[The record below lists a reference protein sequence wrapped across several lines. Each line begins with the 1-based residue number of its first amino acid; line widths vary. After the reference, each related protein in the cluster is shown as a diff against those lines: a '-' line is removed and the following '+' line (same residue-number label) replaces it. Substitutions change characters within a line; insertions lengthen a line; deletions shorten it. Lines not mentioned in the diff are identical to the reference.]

1 MSNIQVEGRLAARPH
16 SFIEDMKSVGGG
28 IVSLKERLAALNKSA
43 ENWQTR
49 VKKDEV
55 VLKRSSSAVTAR
67 LPPRPRLGKE
77 NEAETAKPVAASIDR
92 CSTAAAPM
100 SKQSLIL
107 NLDKGLDSFFPR
119 TTALHDANAKDGE
132 LDLNSIEQT
141 DILDTPKRP
150 RLKKHGQKRRL
161 VTDRLAT
168 LDTGTV
174 KIEEDPRDSLVT
186 PVIIDEGGPIAAS
199 ARQGLQAV
207 EDYTSVKSAL
217 KHADTKS
224 PYPPVML
231 IRVAGEKRVDVRLVA
246 PLASSIHQNAVFILV
261 TPTRL
266 FKYEGAHSNIL
277 EKTKA
282 TQICIHITT
291 KADLFCSATKAEEV
305 TDSSPAFLSLLGE
318 GEIDVTTERNVVEP
332 FENVIARTNLIL
344 RVTDDYKLQ
353 SVAKGEH
360 PRFSFLQANET
371 LIFDFGSEIYV
382 WSGRNAR
389 KTTGRYAVE
398 YAQQLKTKRVT
409 SDVSLFGTELEDG
422 RAPWV
427 LYLRVF
433 QGVQNCLFAAK
444 FCDWQTSETKF
455 YSTSRT
461 YQKEIPL
468 LCADEKLEARLL
480 ADVIRGLS
488 HPEPSETLEDQELT
502 REMKNVVTEDLTF
515 WQLMGEELEEIERTN
530 VFVDD
535 CCYVIRWQ
543 YRIQISG
550 VRRLRSGQLSEKE
563 TGRERVAFF
572 YWLGAKTSAK
582 QQGLCAVRL
591 SHMDKEKH
599 QHIRVAHL
607 SEPPLFLSLFG
618 GTFISRHSSPPSTC
632 RTFVVGGCSAA
643 ECYANEVD
651 PSKPLRSHAVY
662 LRVSPEAITIEA
674 GSDTVS
680 ASVKNGLK
688 LAEAMLKQRKEF
700 DRKESAVIKHQVQGD
715 DTALPW
721 IRAVGRTKTP
731 RLYRIYE
738 LEAAEVLSPQFHEH
752 CPFPAIQAALVDTIL
767 VDAGSRL
774 WVWNERTPTTFALR
788 VAELFWKDRMG
799 GVTVIGKGKEPDEFV
814 ALFAEWN
821 DWPEGYDPQ
830 SPPRPLKD
838 LLAERTQ
845 TFDVEALRSRKSLP
859 EGIDTKNL
867 LQYLS
872 PTDFRRVF
880 AMSEEDFAKLPAW
893 KQIRLKKEA
902 GLF

>member
-1 MSNIQVEGRLAARPH
+1 MSNIGVEARLPPRPY
-16 SFIEDMKSVGGG
+16 SLIEEMKSAGGG
-28 IVSLKERLAALNKSA
+28 VISLKERLAALNKSA

-49 VKKDEV
+49 VRKDEML
-55 VLKRSSSAVTAR
+55 LKRSSSAVSTR
-67 LPPRPRLGKE
+67 VSPRAKLGKE
-77 NEAETAKPVAASIDR
+77 NEAESVRPTIVP
-92 CSTAAAPM
+92 APM
-100 SKQSLIL
+100 SKQSLML
-107 NLDKGLDSFFPR
+107 SLDKGLDSFFPR
-119 TTALHDANAKDGE
+119 STVLHESVSKDGE

-141 DILDTPKRP
+141 HILDTPKRP
-150 RLKKHGQKRRL
+150 RLKKPGQRRRV

-168 LDTGTV
+168 LDTGSV
-174 KIEEDPRDSLVT
+174 KIEE
-186 PVIIDEGGPIAAS
+186 
-199 ARQGLQAV
+199 AV

-266 FKYEGAHSNIL
+266 FKYEGEHSNIL

-305 TDSSPAFLSLLGE
+305 SGSPAAFLSLLGE
-318 GEIDVTTERNVVEP
+318 GEVDFSTERNVAEP
-332 FENVIARTNLIL
+332 FENVVARTNLVL

-360 PRFSFLQANET
+360 PRFAFLQANET

-398 YAQQLKTKRVT
+398 YAQQLRTKRVT
-409 SDVSLFGTELEDG
+409 SDLSLFGTELGEG

-433 QGVQNCLFAAK
+433 QGVQ
-444 FCDWQTSETKF
+444 TSVVF
-455 YSTSRT
+455 Y
-461 YQKEIPL
+461 
-468 LCADEKLEARLL
+468 C
-480 ADVIRGLS
+480 
-488 HPEPSETLEDQELT
+488 LEDQELT
-502 REMKNVVTEDLTF
+502 REMKNVVTENLTF
-515 WQLMGEELEEIERTN
+515 WQLIGEELEQIERTN

-599 QHIRVAHL
+599 QHVRVVHL
-607 SEPPLFLSLFG
+607 SEQPLFLSLFG
-618 GTFISRHSSPPSTC
+618 GTFISRHDYRHSAPTSTC
-632 RTFVVGGCSAA
+632 RTFVVGGCSTA

-651 PSKPLRSHAVY
+651 PTKPLRSHAVY
-662 LRVSPEAITIEA
+662 LRLSPDKITVVA

-680 ASVKNGLK
+680 TSVKNGLI
-688 LAEAMLKQRKEF
+688 LAEAILKSRKKF
-700 DRKESAVIKHQVQGD
+700 NLKESVRTGHQVQGD
-715 DTALPW
+715 DTKLSW
-721 IRAVGRTKTP
+721 IRAVARTKTP

-738 LEAAEVLSPQFHEH
+738 LEATEVLSPQYHEH
-752 CPFPAIQAALVDTIL
+752 CPFPAIQTALVDTIL
-767 VDAGSRL
+767 VDVGNRL

-788 VAELFWKDRMG
+788 VAELFWKDRVG
-799 GVTVIGKGKEPDEFV
+799 EVTVVGKGKEPDEFV

-845 TFDVEALRSRKSLP
+845 TFDVEMLRSRKSLP

-867 LQYLS
+867 LQYLT
-872 PTDFRRVF
+872 PADFRRVF
-880 AMSEEDFAKLPAW
+880 AMSEEEFAKLPAW

>member
-1 MSNIQVEGRLAARPH
+1 MSNIGVEARLPPRPY
-16 SFIEDMKSVGGG
+16 SLIEEMKSAGGG
-28 IVSLKERLAALNKSA
+28 VISLKERLAALNKSA

-49 VKKDEV
+49 VRKDEML
-55 VLKRSSSAVTAR
+55 LKRSSSAVSTR
-67 LPPRPRLGKE
+67 VSPRAKLGKE
-77 NEAETAKPVAASIDR
+77 NEAESVRPTIVP
-92 CSTAAAPM
+92 APM
-100 SKQSLIL
+100 SKQSLML
-107 NLDKGLDSFFPR
+107 SLDKGLDSFFPR
-119 TTALHDANAKDGE
+119 STVLHESVSKDGE

-141 DILDTPKRP
+141 HILDTPKRP
-150 RLKKHGQKRRL
+150 RLKKPGQRRRV

-168 LDTGTV
+168 LDTGSV
-174 KIEEDPRDSLVT
+174 KIEEDPRDSLIT
-186 PVIIDEGGPIAAS
+186 PAIIDEGGPIATS

-266 FKYEGAHSNIL
+266 FKYEGEHSNIL

-305 TDSSPAFLSLLGE
+305 SGSPAAFLSLLGE
-318 GEIDVTTERNVVEP
+318 GEVDFSTERNVAEP
-332 FENVIARTNLIL
+332 FENVVARTNLVL

-360 PRFSFLQANET
+360 PRFAFLQANET

-398 YAQQLKTKRVT
+398 YAQQLRTKRVT
-409 SDVSLFGTELEDG
+409 SDLSLFGTELGEG

-444 FCDWQTSETKF
+444 FSDWQTSETKF
-455 YSTSRT
+455 YITPRS
-461 YQKEIPL
+461 YQKEVPL

-480 ADVIRGLS
+480 ADIIRGLS
-488 HPEPSETLEDQELT
+488 HPEPSEMLEDQELT
-502 REMKNVVTEDLTF
+502 REMKNVVTENLTF
-515 WQLMGEELEEIERTN
+515 WQLIGEELEQIERTN

-599 QHIRVAHL
+599 QHVRVVHL
-607 SEPPLFLSLFG
+607 SEQPLFLSLFG
-618 GTFISRHSSPPSTC
+618 GTFISRHSAPTSTC
-632 RTFVVGGCSAA
+632 RTFVVGGCSTA

-651 PSKPLRSHAVY
+651 PTKPLRSHAVY
-662 LRVSPEAITIEA
+662 LRLSPDKITVVA

-680 ASVKNGLK
+680 TSVKNGLI
-688 LAEAMLKQRKEF
+688 LAEAILKSRKKF
-700 DRKESAVIKHQVQGD
+700 NLKESVRTGHQVQGD
-715 DTALPW
+715 DTKLSW
-721 IRAVGRTKTP
+721 IRAVARTKTP

-738 LEAAEVLSPQFHEH
+738 LEATEVLSPQYHEH
-752 CPFPAIQAALVDTIL
+752 CPFPAIQTALVDTIL
-767 VDAGSRL
+767 VDVGNRL

-788 VAELFWKDRMG
+788 VAELFWKDRVG
-799 GVTVIGKGKEPDEFV
+799 EVTVVGKGKEPDEFV

-845 TFDVEALRSRKSLP
+845 TFNVEMLRSRKSLP

-867 LQYLS
+867 LQYLT
-872 PTDFRRVF
+872 PADFRRVF
-880 AMSEEDFAKLPAW
+880 AMSEEEFAKLPAW